1 MPSPRAS
8 KWPDPAAA
16 GYGRDLMAR
25 RPRSALVSAAL
36 GVSLLLAGSARA
48 EPRRVTIAATGDV
61 LLHRAVVGAARAHE
75 AEGGWGRA
83 LAGLAAAIGDGEIGV
98 VNMEA
103 PLTDAFVPPRSGR
116 HPVLGAPPEV
126 ARALAAAGVTIASVA
141 NNHAYDQ
148 RSEGLGATVE
158 ALRAAGVVPV
168 GAGDTPEAAFEPRVV
183 SRHGLD
189 VAFLA
194 TTGPLNHR
202 PLLRTRR
209 HHVACHL
216 GAGEAALV
224 ERVARARAD
233 GADLVVVL
241 LHWMWDYR
249 DAPGEFER
257 ELAARLVDAG
267 ADVILGA
274 GPHLL
279 HPVERVPSP
288 RGEAVVAWSL
298 GNLISGMG
306 MRWRPGYRPRRDV
319 DPVSELAE
327 LRDAAVLHLE
337 AEVDADGAVR
347 FPSLRATPLW
357 TENNWRERGAE
368 GFVHD
373 IRVVPLA
380 DAAEPIRE
388 LRLPAIAAALGPEV
402 TVAP

>member
-1 MPSPRAS
+1 MPAPPAS
-8 KWPDPAAA
+8 NWPVPAAR
-16 GYGRDLMAR
+16 GYGRDRMTRA
-25 RPRSALVSAAL
+25 PRSGTILTAL
-36 GVSLLLAGSARA
+36 GAALLLAGPARA

-61 LLHRAVVGAARAHE
+61 LLHKAVVGSARAHA
-75 AEGGWGRA
+75 AEGGWGRT
-83 LAGLAAAIGDGEIGV
+83 LAGLAAAIDDGEIGV
-98 VNMEA
+98 VNMET
-103 PLTDAFVPPRSGR
+103 PLTEAVVPPRSGH

-126 ARALAAAGVTIASVA
+126 AQALAAAGVTLASVA

-158 ALRAAGVVPV
+158 ALRAAGVAPV
-168 GAGDTPEAAFEPRVV
+168 GAGETPAAAFDPRVL
-183 SRHGLD
+183 SKGGLD

-194 TTGPLNHR
+194 TTGPLNQR
-202 PLLRTRR
+202 PRLKSRT
-209 HHVACHL
+209 HHAACHL
-216 GAGEAALV
+216 GAGEATLI

-249 DAPGEFER
+249 DAPGDYEHG
-257 ELAARLVDAG
+257 LAARLIDAG

-298 GNLISGMG
+298 GNLVSGMG
-306 MRWRPGYRPRRDV
+306 MRWRPGYSPQRDV

-327 LRDAAVLHLE
+327 LRDGAVLHLE
-337 AEVDADGAVR
+337 AEVGADGRVR

-357 TENNWRERGAE
+357 TENNWRERHGE

-380 DAAEPIRE
+380 DAPEQIRA

-402 TVAP
+402 VVRP